1 MMNQVGLTSQAPRRK
16 KWLAISKVTVGL
28 RASDKSGLGQVELD
42 PPTLPKLQTLAP
54 DFTPMK
60 SRLLALP
67 LLVAVLALLSGCVS
81 VQKGS
86 VMPGADLSTVKSVYV
101 VRLASDGRNVNRMIA
116 DALVA
121 RGLSATTGDSLKAPD
136 GVDAVITYQDKWMW
150 DITMYM
156 IQLDIQF
163 RKPVSEI
170 PIATG
175 SSMRTS
181 LARKSA
187 EEMVKEVLDQI
198 FAKGSPKSASSR

>member
-1 MMNQVGLTSQAPRRK
+1 
-16 KWLAISKVTVGL
+16 
-28 RASDKSGLGQVELD
+28 
-42 PPTLPKLQTLAP
+42 
-54 DFTPMK
+54 
-60 SRLLALP
+60 
-67 LLVAVLALLSGCVS
+67 
-81 VQKGS
+81 
-86 VMPGADLSTVKSVYV
+86 MPGADLSTVKSVYV

-198 FAKGSPKSASSR
+198 FAKVSQKSASSR

>member
-1 MMNQVGLTSQAPRRK
+1 MNIHRFAVP
-16 KWLAISKVTVGL
+16 
-28 RASDKSGLGQVELD
+28 
-42 PPTLPKLQTLAP
+42 
-54 DFTPMK
+54 F
-60 SRLLALP
+60 
-67 LLVAVLALLSGCVS
+67 VLAFVALLQGCVS

-101 VRLASDGRNVNRMIA
+101 VRLSTDGRNVNRLIA

-121 RGLSATTGDSLKAPD
+121 RGFSATTGDSSKAPD

-170 PIATG
+170 PLATG

-181 LARKSA
+181 LTRKSP
-187 EEMVKEVLDQI
+187 EDMVREVLDQI
-198 FAKGSPKSASSR
+198 FAKATPNSAPPR

>member
-1 MMNQVGLTSQAPRRK
+1 
-16 KWLAISKVTVGL
+16 
-28 RASDKSGLGQVELD
+28 
-42 PPTLPKLQTLAP
+42 
-54 DFTPMK
+54 
-60 SRLLALP
+60 
-67 LLVAVLALLSGCVS
+67 
-81 VQKGS
+81 
-86 VMPGADLSTVKSVYV
+86 MPGADLSTVKSVYV

-121 RGLSATTGDSLKAPD
+121 RGLSATTGDSHKAPD

-187 EEMVKEVLDQI
+187 EGMVKEVLDQI

>member
-1 MMNQVGLTSQAPRRK
+1 
-16 KWLAISKVTVGL
+16 
-28 RASDKSGLGQVELD
+28 
-42 PPTLPKLQTLAP
+42 
-54 DFTPMK
+54 
-60 SRLLALP
+60 
-67 LLVAVLALLSGCVS
+67 
-81 VQKGS
+81 
-86 VMPGADLSTVKSVYV
+86 MPGADLSTVKSVYV

-198 FAKGSPKSASSR
+198 FAKGSQKSASSR